1 MFAWLVVTVKPVVPT
16 RAVVQLTPPEPVKPG
31 SPLQAPAEYALKS
44 TKYASSAVAAL
55 RASDATRALKPRDR
69 YAENCGIAIAARMPM
84 MATTTSSS
92 ISVKPLD
99 FFRFI
104 LETLRILSPFWLDG
118 FWSCL
123 DPSRDALGRCR
134 ALEASE
140 VPRGERTAWRDDG
153 AKSRR
158 FAARTDGAAS
168 RLDVR
173 ACPPIGTK
181 LTPGTIPSPPQRK
194 AHIERRLE
202 SGARWSAG
210 GETARRCGRAIQR
223 CSCCNRIAR

>member
-99 FFRFI
+99 R
-104 LETLRILSPFWLDG
+104 LRPAFCECMDSSSFWGAVGGPAHPPCARTVPPEVQLPR
-118 FWSCL
+118 
-123 DPSRDALGRCR
+123 DPS
-134 ALEASE
+134 
-140 VPRGERTAWRDDG
+140 
-153 AKSRR
+153 
-158 FAARTDGAAS
+158 
-168 RLDVR
+168 
-173 ACPPIGTK
+173 
-181 LTPGTIPSPPQRK
+181 Q
-194 AHIERRLE
+194 
-202 SGARWSAG
+202 
-210 GETARRCGRAIQR
+210 
-223 CSCCNRIAR
+223 